1 MNSQVQE
8 NSSPFAE
15 NSYVNAILATSNIAT
30 VNPRDTCK
38 ELRSPIPDDC
48 KFTTYHSA
56 FVGKIDQNLL
66 PGSRYFHGIQY
77 KYFGIVENIETSLVS
92 YGKITATKN
101 KFNPT
106 DAKIIKF
113 LAYRA
118 HHNFMMIDED
128 DNTACENACDQ
139 IFLELEYPCCETE
152 RKFLEKLVD
161 ICADYAFEYK
171 EVPKGESTVR
181 TFVHFVTETLSRYVT
196 HRYHNDSI
204 EFAYIQSC
212 DVVFQ
217 ESLKKFF

>member
-8 NSSPFAE
+8 NSLPFSE
-15 NSYVNAILATSNIAT
+15 NFYVTAILATSNVAT

-56 FVGKIDQNLL
+56 FVGKIDENLL
-66 PGSRYFHGIQY
+66 PGSRYFRGIQY
-77 KYFGIVENIETSLVS
+77 KHSGIVENIETSLVS

-113 LAYRA
+113 LAYRSQ
-118 HHNFMMIDED
+118 HDLMMFDED
-128 DNTACENACDQ
+128 DDNHCDQ
-139 IFLELEYPCCETE
+139 VFLELEYSCCETE

-171 EVPKGESTVR
+171 GIPESESTVR
-181 TFVHFVTETLSRYVT
+181 TFVHLVTEALSKYVT
-196 HRYHNDSI
+196 HRYYNDSI

-212 DVVFQ
+212 DAVFQ
-217 ESLKKFF
+217 ESQKKIF